1 MVPYEN
7 IRKTA
12 TGQGHDYATG
22 CLLDYAYF
30 RDNYKMTAIY
40 LRKQEALDADP
51 RAIQQITL
59 LQIQKNTRIFYI
71 YEEAKD
77 TALDFSQE
85 TVKVL

>member
-7 IRKTA
+7 IRKIA

-51 RAIQQITL
+51 RAIQQIT
-59 LQIQKNTRIFYI
+59 
-71 YEEAKD
+71 EEAKD
-77 TALDFSQE
+77 TVLNFSQE

>member
-1 MVPYEN
+1 MIKDYNAIIDGKNFLDQPVKNNMVPYEN
-7 IRKTA
+7 IRKIA

-59 LQIQKNTRIFYI
+59 LQI
-71 YEEAKD
+71 
-77 TALDFSQE
+77 
-85 TVKVL
+85 